1 MSYSGKKLKIQWL
14 IYHVLPFS
22 TTKNNHGF
30 FEHIVA
36 GIERNEFCVGRFSKS
51 VSSVDTLMPAD
62 RLYDEQKAT
71 NAWINM
77 FVRDTVVDMDA
88 I

>member
-1 MSYSGKKLKIQWL
+1 MVNLPCFTIFYNKEQPWFFRTHRCCYRTEQVLCGEVFRIGLISG
-14 IYHVLPFS
+14 HA
-22 TTKNNHGF
+22 N
-30 FEHIVA
+30 A
-36 GIERNEFCVGRFSKS
+36 
-51 VSSVDTLMPAD
+51 AD

>member
-1 MSYSGKKLKIQWL
+1 MLELVFDELHREKVENTL

-36 GIERNEFCVGRFSKS
+36 
-51 VSSVDTLMPAD
+51 
-62 RLYDEQKAT
+62 
-71 NAWINM
+71 
-77 FVRDTVVDMDA
+77 A
-88 I
+88 IRCCKNYNKLQHMSDVP